1 MSTDA
6 SSSRP
11 PGARVSGGPTLVLLA
26 AAGCFMISFQ
36 TLLPVVPVLLERS
49 GPHGAAGAGT
59 AALFI
64 GTVAGELITPWV
76 MSFWSPRRLLI
87 VGELLIGVPS
97 LLYLFPNAPA
107 APMLAAAAVRGFGT
121 GVAIVVCIALLAEL
135 APPNRRGRSIGYFGL
150 ATGVP
155 SIFFP
160 SIGVTLLGAGQGAVA
175 AVIAFLSALGATL
188 LTLRLPSRSAAP
200 IGAPINMLAEV
211 RRPGLLTLFVGF
223 ALVSGTFGGVI
234 TYTPVALPPTG
245 LGSAAVFLVV
255 SGAARAG
262 GRWVSGVVGD
272 HQPIRLVLTGGLA
285 LMAVGLVALAL
296 RGGPFSV
303 LIAAT
308 GYGMGYGA
316 MQTGSYLAL
325 VARSGRS
332 DWAVTSALWNGG
344 IDIGASA
351 GGIMVGLSAAAYGY
365 ATAVW
370 VMPIV
375 LLLSLPL
382 LWSAGRSTGR
392 AGAEPAEPSVAA
404 GPAKP

>member
-1 MSTDA
+1 
-6 SSSRP
+6 
-11 PGARVSGGPTLVLLA
+11 
-26 AAGCFMISFQ
+26 MISFQ

-64 GTVAGELITPWV
+64 GTVAGELVTPWV
-76 MSFWSPRRLLI
+76 MSFWSPKRLLI
-87 VGELLIGVPS
+87 GGQLLIAVPS
-97 LLYLFPNAPA
+97 LVYLFPDAPA

-155 SIFFP
+155 SIVFP
-160 SIGVTLLGAGQGAVA
+160 SIGVTLLADGHGGVA
-175 AVIAFLSALGATL
+175 AVIAFMSGLGATL
-188 LTLRLPSRSAAP
+188 LALRLPSRSAAE
-200 IGAPINMLAEV
+200 IGVATNMLAEI
-211 RRPGLLTLFVGF
+211 RRPRLLAMFVGF
-223 ALVSGTFGGVI
+223 ALVSCTFGGVI
-234 TYTPVALPPTG
+234 TYTPVALPSTG
-245 LGSAAVFLVV
+245 VGSAAVFLIV

-262 GRWVSGVVGD
+262 GRWASGVIGD
-272 HQPIRLVLTGGLA
+272 HRPIRLVLTGGLA
-285 LMAVGLVALAL
+285 LMAVGLIALAV
-296 RGGPFSV
+296 RGSPITV

-308 GYGMGYGA
+308 TYGMGYGA
-316 MQTGSYLAL
+316 IQTGSYLAL

-332 DWAVTSALWNGG
+332 DWAVTSALWNSA

-351 GGIMVGLSAAAYGY
+351 GGIMVGLSAAVYGY

-375 LLLSLPL
+375 LMMSLPL
-382 LWSAGRSTGR
+382 LWSAGRSTEST
-392 AGAEPAEPSVAA
+392 AEESAKPSGEVE
-404 GPAKP
+404 PAKP